1 MTNKKQINNALKPYF
16 KRLTKESFLKAL
28 IIGMIAGAVVG
39 LVILALSH
47 VLPIKIF
54 FWHALVGFLISS
66 AAAIIIAYNLLKPNV
81 HKVAA
86 RVDGLGLNEKVQ
98 TMLELQD
105 EEGTFARVQRE
116 DAINTLTTLPPRL
129 LKLGFPKRL
138 AAVCV
143 ALMVAFS
150 LIGFLPNE
158 HRQEL
163 LEKEKQLLEELEKVE
178 DLLEK
183 LEEEIEE
190 ADLSPELKEEVME
203 IVEELKEKLK
213 SEKSTS
219 KKLSAINEAKEKFEE
234 LLKKTKELELED
246 ISDSL
251 KENDNTKE
259 LGEAIEEGDTEKVKE
274 ELDEILE
281 DIKDLEENELSEK
294 LQELAESFE
303 NASENASNDL
313 KESMKE
319 LANKLKEA
327 AEKGEIDMSEL
338 EDMFD
343 ELGEKLEEAMTGE
356 GTEIDNIDQ
365 LLEDLKKVQSESEN
379 PGENQDGSK
388 GKSEGQNEGEG
399 EGEGEGQDQDGGEG
413 KGGEGNG
420 SGAGKGEGKETKED
434 VSIYDPSLI
443 GGDGKDEYV
452 PGKKDENGNVQKIE
466 LGEAELKE
474 GTVPYD
480 EVFQDYLN
488 KARQAIERESVPD
501 DIRSLIEKYFSSLE

>member
-1 MTNKKQINNALKPYF
+1 MTNKKQINIALKPYL
-16 KRLTKESFLKAL
+16 KRLKKESFLKAL
-28 IIGMIAGAVVG
+28 IIGLIAGAVVG
-39 LVILALSH
+39 IMILALSH

-54 FWHALVGFLISS
+54 LWHALVGFF
-66 AAAIIIAYNLLKPNV
+66 AATAAGILAAYNLLKPNIY
-81 HKVAA
+81 KVAA

-105 EEGTFARVQRE
+105 EEDTFARVQRE
-116 DAINTLTTLPPRL
+116 DAINTLSSLPPKL
-129 LKLGFPKRL
+129 LKLSFPKRL
-138 AAVCV
+138 VAVCL
-143 ALMVAFS
+143 ALMVAFT

-163 LEKEKQLLEELEKVE
+163 LEKEKQLQEELEKVE
-178 DLLEK
+178 DLIEK
-183 LEEEIEE
+183 LEEEIEN
-190 ADLSPELKEEVME
+190 ANLTPELKEKALE

-213 SEKSTS
+213 GEKSVG
-219 KKLSAINEAKEKFEE
+219 KNLSAINEAKEKLDE
-234 LLKKTKELELED
+234 LLKEAKEQELED

-251 KENDNTKE
+251 KENENTKD
-259 LGEAIEEGDTEKVKE
+259 LGEAIEQGDPEKVKE
-274 ELDEILE
+274 ELENILE
-281 DIKDLEENELSEK
+281 DIKDTEESELPDK

-303 NASENASNDL
+303 KAAEKASDEL
-313 KESMKE
+313 KEKMKE
-319 LANKLKEA
+319 LAEKLKEA

-343 ELGEKLEEAMTGE
+343 ELGEKLEETMTGE
-356 GTEIDNIDQ
+356 GTEIDNIEQ
-365 LLEDLKKVQSESEN
+365 ILEDLKKVQSESGN
-379 PGENQDGSK
+379 PGPGEGE
-388 GKSEGQNEGEG
+388 GGEGQNEGNGKGQGEG
-399 EGEGEGQDQDGGEG
+399 EGEG
-413 KGGEGNG
+413 GEGNG
-420 SGAGKGEGKETKED
+420 NGTGAGKGEGKETKED

-443 GGDGKDEYV
+443 GGDGEDEYV